1 MTDTLPNA
9 PAAFTANLISIET
22 LSDEVRSFTFE
33 AADGHAAFTLAEPGA
48 HIDVYLP
55 GELLRQ
61 YSLWQWDPK
70 GRWGSVAVKREAEGR
85 GGSAAMHDLNVGQT
99 VSIAGPR
106 NNFPLVEEAPYSML
120 LAGGIGATPIYAMA
134 ARLAALG
141 RPQTV
146 HYRARSRAAAAFGPA
161 FEGLGLG
168 SSLKAGHDDTDGLI
182 DLPGLFAG
190 LPKGAHFYVCGP
202 GPLLDAALA
211 EAARHL
217 PAEQIHFERFS
228 AAPGALDGPM
238 EGFEVVLSQS
248 GRTLQVPPEKSILEV
263 LQDAGI
269 PADFGC
275 TEGVC
280 GACIMDV
287 LEGEIDHRD
296 GVLTPEEQAENSMM
310 CVCVSRAKGAKLVL
324 DA

>member
-1 MTDTLPNA
+1 MTDAA
-9 PAAFTANLISIET
+9 PSAFTATLTRIER

-33 AADGHAAFTLAEPGA
+33 AADGGAAFTAAEPGA

-61 YSLWQWDPK
+61 YSLWQWDPD
-70 GRWGSVAVKREAEGR
+70 GRWGSVAVKREADGR
-85 GGSAAMHDLNVGQT
+85 GGSAAMHALEEGQNL
-99 VSIAGPR
+99 SLAGPR
-106 NNFPLVEEAPYSML
+106 NNFPLVEDAPYSVL

-141 RPQTV
+141 RPQAV
-146 HYRARSRAAAAFGPA
+146 HYRARSRDAAAFGPA
-161 FEGLGLG
+161 FEGLDLG
-168 SSLKAGHDDTDGLI
+168 ENLKIGYDDVDGLI
-182 DLPGLFAG
+182 DLPGVFSG
-190 LPKGAHFYVCGP
+190 VPKGTHFYVCGP

-211 EAARHL
+211 EAGRHL
-217 PAEQIHFERFS
+217 PPNQIHFERFS

-238 EGFEVVLSQS
+238 EGFEVVLAQS
-248 GRTLQVPPEKSILEV
+248 GRSLQVPPDKSILEV
-263 LQDAGI
+263 LQDAGV

-296 GVLTPEEQAENSMM
+296 SVLTPDEQAENSMM
-310 CVCVSRAKGAKLVL
+310 CVCVSRAKGPKLVL